1 MHIMYVDDSG
11 TPSLKD
17 DTSYYVIS
25 GVIMHIQDLHITGEK
40 FANFNQQWFVY
51 VSFQR
56 YIFFTVVF
64 LCLMALFRGFPLLL
78 LQLIGH

>member
-25 GVIMHIQDLHITGEK
+25 GVIMHIQDLHILGEK
-40 FANFNQQWFVY
+40 FAEFKKSILYLTIRKMKFM
-51 VSFQR
+51 SMKF
-56 YIFFTVVF
+56 I
-64 LCLMALFRGFPLLL
+64 MAEITLVNLLL
-78 LQLIGH
+78 VRNIKF